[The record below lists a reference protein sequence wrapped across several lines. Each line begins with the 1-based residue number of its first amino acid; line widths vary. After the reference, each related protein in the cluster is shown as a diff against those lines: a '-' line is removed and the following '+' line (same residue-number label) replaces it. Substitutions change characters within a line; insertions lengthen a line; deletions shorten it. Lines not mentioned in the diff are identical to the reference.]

1 MIDIALFADRLAA
14 RFGISLTSELTGS
27 SSDSGFSLRVGGIDA
42 PNGFRVSIT
51 HGWRSIDASFVPD
64 TFASGLMK
72 TLCADEVQK
81 RNEFSSL
88 AAAFADSGTKCIAR
102 VDERTVDLSALPEG
116 KWTRFDLTCSRLT
129 DKSDKQRDSEEVGG
143 ACLALLLSLLPT
155 EDDGVEIGPFVQGL
169 PEGALTRIAVN
180 RYERRPANRAA
191 AIAAHGATCKACGF
205 DFAQF
210 YGVLGEGFI
219 EVHHRTPVSHMAGS
233 HVIDPVKDLITLCSN
248 CHQMVHREDPP
259 INAEELREM
268 LVERGVVPLHTK
280 KHVEL

>member
-1 MIDIALFADRLAA
+1 MIDIVLFADRLAA
-14 RFGISLTSELTGS
+14 RFGLNLTSESNGRE
-27 SSDSGFSLRVGGIDA
+27 SDAGFSLRVGGIDA

-51 HGWRSIDASFVPD
+51 LGWRSIEASFVPD

-72 TLCADEVQK
+72 TLCADEAQR

-88 AAAFADSGTKCIAR
+88 SAAFSDSGTKCVAR
-102 VDERTVDLSALPEG
+102 VDERTADLLMLPEG

-129 DKSDKQRDSEEVGG
+129 DKSDEQRDSEEVAG

-155 EDDGVEIGPFVQGL
+155 EDDEVEIGPLGQGL
-169 PEGALTRIAVN
+169 PEGALTRVAVN

-205 DFAQF
+205 DFARF
-210 YGVLGEGFI
+210 YGTLGEGFI
-219 EVHHRTPVSHMAGS
+219 EVHHRIPVSHMGGGY
-233 HVIDPVKDLITLCSN
+233 VLNPVKDLVPLCSN

-259 INAEELREM
+259 INAEELRVM
-268 LVERGVVPLHTK
+268 LVERGVIPLDN
-280 KHVEL
+280 